1 LIVPQERQ
9 SCEAA
14 PNGQEE
20 SAPLRK
26 KPIERKIPLTYIIRL
41 LIRYFRP
48 CFPVVSEG
56 GPPKTIL
63 TTPRLIYAAN
73 AMDSLFGLYPKS
85 SKTRQY
91 CTDFYA
97 KARSSV
103 MTKDRQ
109 LAD

>member
-1 LIVPQERQ
+1 M
-9 SCEAA
+9 
-14 PNGQEE
+14 
-20 SAPLRK
+20 
-26 KPIERKIPLTYIIRL
+26 
-41 LIRYFRP
+41 RYSITNKV
-48 CFPVVSEG
+48 FPHEFSVVSEA

-63 TTPRLIYAAN
+63 AAPQLIYAAQVRIHF
-73 AMDSLFGLYPKS
+73 FGLYPKR

-103 MTKDRQ
+103 MTKDHQ